1 LVDLENSSLSFVNT
15 DNYDKEKN
23 LLKKRLSMADIG
35 SSAEITPV
43 MPAAPIPS
51 FA

>member
-1 LVDLENSSLSFVNT
+1 LVDLENSSLLFVNT
-15 DNYDKEKN
+15 DNYDKKN
-23 LLKKRLSMADIG
+23 LLQKRLSMADIG

-43 MPAAPIPS
+43 MPTAPIPS